1 MTAKRLLN
9 EWRKATLALPLM
21 VTILLALAV
30 AGYAVYHLSTSQFLN
45 QNTLSGR
52 PNVTAFEM
60 QELYDD
66 LLSTSRNHD
75 AEETNV
81 ITGKFIARAQ
91 TFDLEFRRVVG
102 PDFRDL
108 IRKEGLDEDFNE
120 LRDLVARIDAF
131 VKGDP
136 ALSPADF
143 TPVLV
148 KARPSIKRLAQTL
161 DQNNIGLT
169 EQWRAKMKRDAIV
182 IMALAALFIMSV
194 VFLVQVEWHR
204 RKNLTVKTR
213 ALEISESKLRDLSF
227 YRQQFLANMSHEF
240 RTPLN
245 AIQGFSEAILYQKDT
260 MSQERIFEYVD
271 IVARSA
277 RDLASLTE
285 DVLDLSKIDAGK
297 FDIYREDVPFTLL
310 VEDAIVQFQSVAEQ
324 RDITIRQSIEA
335 DWVVNCDRLA
345 IKRCLTNVLSNAL
358 KFSDQGGAI
367 YVDAYIRDKRMLVV
381 EVRDVGCGIPE
392 RDLQSIWMVYA
403 RSSLTRKCDREGA
416 GLGLAMV
423 KALMDAHSGFVELQ
437 SREGVG
443 TSVRMCIPVSAVVS
457 TNRREVASL
466 AQPVIAIERNR
477 KVG

>member
-9 EWRKATLALPLM
+9 EWRKAALALPLM
-21 VTILLALAV
+21 ITILLALAV
-30 AGYAVYHLSTSQFLN
+30 AGYAVYHLATSQILGHN
-45 QNTLSGR
+45 SVSGR
-52 PNVTAFEM
+52 PDVTAFEI

-66 LLSTSRNHD
+66 VLSASRNL
-75 AEETNV
+75 ESGNPNIV
-81 ITGKFIARAQ
+81 TGELVKRAQ
-91 TFDLEFRRVVG
+91 AFDLEFMRLMG
-102 PDFRDL
+102 PEFRDV
-108 IRKEGLDEDFNE
+108 IREKGLSDEFRKLHE
-120 LRDLVARIDAF
+120 LAYRIDAF

-136 ALSPADF
+136 TSSPTHFTSALVES
-143 TPVLV
+143 
-148 KARPSIKRLAQTL
+148 RPSVKRIARALNENDVGIAQEL
-161 DQNNIGLT
+161 
-169 EQWRAKMKRDAIV
+169 RAKMKHDAIV
-182 IMALAALFIMSV
+182 IIALATMFILSV

-204 RKNLTVKTR
+204 RKNLMLKTQ
-213 ALEISESKLRDLSF
+213 ALEISENKLRDLSF

-260 MSQERIFEYVD
+260 MPQDRVFEYVD

-277 RDLASLTE
+277 RDLAKLTE

-297 FDIYREDVPFTLL
+297 FDIYREDVLFTSLL
-310 VEDAIVQFQSVAEQ
+310 DDSIIQFQSAAEQ
-324 RDITIRQSIEA
+324 RDISFRKSIEA
-335 DWVVNCDRLA
+335 DWIVNCDRLA
-345 IKRCLTNVLSNAL
+345 VKRCITNVLSNAL
-358 KFSDQGGAI
+358 KFSDEGGAI

-403 RSSLTRKCDREGA
+403 RSSLTRKSDREGA

-443 TSVRMCIPVSAVVS
+443 TSVRLCIPVSAVVS
-457 TNRREVASL
+457 TSWPDEDAVSEQNNE
-466 AQPVIAIERNR
+466 PTYR